1 MKGWPGEPEMDYDVM
16 VADDAAAAAA
26 GRPIENVIFDFG
38 NVLIYWDPAAVLVPR
53 YSERTVEQVL
63 DNDISG
69 FYDANDMMDGGVS
82 HEEAIAWMRRTH
94 GDEWAD
100 ILEYYVANF
109 RDSLVGV
116 VPGARVLVNDL
127 KAAGVGVWGLSNW
140 DT

>member
-53 YSERTVEQVL
+53 YNERTVEQFL

-100 ILEYYVANF
+100 IL
-109 RDSLVGV
+109 
-116 VPGARVLVNDL
+116 
-127 KAAGVGVWGLSNW
+127 
-140 DT
+140 

>member
-53 YSERTVEQVL
+53 YSERTVEQFL

-100 ILEYYVANF
+100 ILEYYVGELPRF
-109 RDSLVGV
+109 
-116 VPGARVLVNDL
+116 
-127 KAAGVGVWGLSNW
+127 AGRRRAGRACAGQPI
-140 DT
+140 